1 MPTKM
6 NNLKKN
12 VLIFT
17 IMAMGVSVLGGE
29 IAIVEPEFYNTQS
42 VFIPEDFKIEASKLY
57 EAPDYTI
64 QEYPAPTNP
73 YERKG
78 FAFDPSDANLEKFRN
93 TIRAMR
99 LIKERGGDENLR
111 MGGVMNALVSINKKY
126 DYIDPHEAYREFFGG
141 DIPLDQAEKRLDD
154 IYDVTSDYTDYE
166 FIKFLQ
172 LPACDQNKVISE
184 YKERVEHK
192 NKIERYKEIF
202 YVALFYTLP
211 LLIIII
217 AGCLLKKFLTITKG
231 NPIPRLYAL
240 LSIFLLIAS
249 FIDSRDLFDGYYML
263 LRLFT
268 SGVCL
273 YSAVKFK
280 TEWAKWIFGGLAVL
294 YNPVLPIHL
303 GDKDAWAV
311 INLITIIYTWAA
323 LYFENKAKKA

>member
-42 VFIPEDFKIEASKLY
+42 VFIPEDFKIEAPKLY
-57 EAPDYTI
+57 EAPDYTK
-64 QEYPAPTNP
+64 
-73 YERKG
+73 RV
-78 FAFDPSDANLEKFRN
+78 
-93 TIRAMR
+93 
-99 LIKERGGDENLR
+99 GDENLR
-111 MGGVMNALVSINKKY
+111 MGGVINALVSINKKY

-231 NPIPRLYAL
+231 KPIPRLYAL
-240 LSIFLLIAS
+240 LSLFLLIGSIA
-249 FIDSRDLFDGYYML
+249 DPRDLFDGYYML

-280 TEWAKWIFGGLAVL
+280 TEWAKWIFGGLTVL